1 MGSASQ
7 KRPHDDDSISVST
20 SPQQAPPNLNG
31 RQSLGPPGQTQKKQ
45 RTSMTPSQ
53 RLPSQQSTAQ
63 QSAKAKPTP
72 GLSASQQ
79 QRTKSTPAPASR
91 TSLAANTDL
100 EVALLSQ
107 QSDHDTTTVLGPPKP
122 SNIVGLPT
130 LISRLPISVCRN
142 VIVALPPR
150 DVRNLLIYLVA
161 QQQQTRA
168 ASQLATA
175 YDNLNAPCADRL
187 VAFDALV
194 STIKTTLEPYERDR
208 NEAPLEDA
216 VETEYLAALRK
227 VLTAP
232 QGVFVNVRLLHSS
245 ALTPASFGTKIN
257 ALRALLQVTMY
268 LITGGL
274 LFMRGQRDL
283 FDEGPTAGAFLT
295 ICDSLTE
302 PEKKMAFAQ
311 IGQELKLQATEFEKN
326 SVFNDIVDAFCVL
339 ERGSKVVVEMQAVPM
354 GPMEGDSDSPEGGD
368 DWNGADVLG
377 Y

>member
-7 KRPHDDDSISVST
+7 KRPHEDDSISVST
-20 SPQQAPPNLNG
+20 SPQQPPPNANG
-31 RQSLGPPGQTQKKQ
+31 RQSIGPGQSQKKQ

-53 RLPSQQSTAQ
+53 RPPSQQSTQ
-63 QSAKAKPTP
+63 QNAKAKQTA
-72 GLSASQQ
+72 GLSTSQQ

-107 QSDHDTTTVLGPPKP
+107 QSDHDTIAGIGPPKP

-150 DVRNLLIYLVA
+150 DVRNLLIHLVA

-232 QGVFVNVRLLHSS
+232 QGVSVNVRLLHSS

-274 LFMRGQRDL
+274 LFMRGQREL
-283 FDEGPTAGAFLT
+283 FDEGPTAGAFLN

-326 SVFNDIVDAFCVL
+326 SVFNDIVDAYCVL

-354 GPMEGDSDSPEGGD
+354 GPMEGDADSPEGGD